1 MGLIQ
6 TVDQLKFS
14 YIAIVEGKTTF
25 FYEVLFEAL
34 AVLVVVS
41 HFMKY

>member
-14 YIAIVEGKTTF
+14 YIAIVEGKATF